1 MLASLGNGIDMIV
14 RLLLQRFKK
23 PFNVVMNVMIHERYI
38 MRDAVSRRE
47 PREYA
52 QKIIRSAK
60 DAGLDSIQNLLDIIY
75 NGIDLDLRRDIKRP
89 RNPDLNAFLS
99 ELDESKYE

>member
-1 MLASLGNGIDMIV
+1 MLASLENEIDMIV

-23 PFNVVMNVMIHERYI
+23 SFNVVMNVMIHERYI
-38 MRDAVSRRE
+38 MRDVVNRRE
-47 PREYA
+47 SREYA

-60 DAGLDSIQNLLDIIY
+60 NAGLNSIQNLLNIIY
-75 NGIDLDLRRDIKRP
+75 NDIDLDLRRDIKRP

-99 ELDESKYE
+99 ELNESKYE